1 MKSWHTYNAFRC
13 SIMTKQSDYIW
24 NSFDINGVECCI
36 SRLQWEQHVY
46 KRPDISQCLSLTI
59 QAMQRVDLEKP
70 DRRRPDENGRRFRF
84 VDIVDPTMVGYI
96 LRVSIK
102 YVRQNDGLWIKF
114 YQSCWHQR
122 SL

>member
-1 MKSWHTYNAFRC
+1 MELSVV
-13 SIMTKQSDYIW
+13 SLGS
-24 NSFDINGVECCI
+24 NGNNTCTND
-36 SRLQWEQHVY
+36 LT
-46 KRPDISQCLSLTI
+46 ISQCLSLTI